1 MAFTV
6 GEREVRPLTADEV
19 LRMVELGILDDDEP
33 VELLHG
39 ALVRV
44 NAKSPAHEETKLFLT
59 QWLAENAR
67 RGGYAVRV
75 EAPLLVP
82 DRTSLPEPDLAV
94 VQAERDRSRHPDA
107 ALLVI
112 EVAVSSWRTD
122 TRVKPALYAAAG
134 VPELWVFEPHGKRL
148 HVFDEPTP
156 AGYDRIR
163 IVEGH
168 ESVTPQHVDVPPLSL
183 PELFRGLQPP
193 DA

>member
-19 LRMVELGILDDDEP
+19 LRMVELGILEEDEP
-33 VELLHG
+33 VELLQG

-44 NAKSPAHEETKLFLT
+44 NAKSPAHEEVKLVLI
-59 QWLAENAR
+59 QWLAESAR
-67 RGGYAVRV
+67 RGGYVVRV

-82 DRTSLPEPDLAV
+82 DRTSLPEPDICV
-94 VQAERDRSRHPDA
+94 VQAARDRRRHPDA

-134 VPELWVFEPHGKRL
+134 VPELWVFEPRAQRL
-148 HVFDEPTP
+148 HVFDEPAP
-156 AGYDRIR
+156 SGYDRIR
-163 IVEGH
+163 VVEGH
-168 ESVTPQHVDVPPLSL
+168 ESVRPQFVDVLPLSL
-183 PELFRGLQPP
+183 PELFAGLELE
-193 DA
+193 DD